1 MNNYQMLNGSNLA
14 YVGDAYFELRVRIH
28 LLEKGITKNAQ
39 LRKIS
44 IKYVSAWA
52 HQHIFE
58 NLKQYLTTDEMQYF
72 LRGRNNAPHSYRKNV
87 DHTAYIV
94 STGFEAVIGYLYLKG
109 EKERLDELIE
119 MIFSI
124 VESGE

>member
-52 HQHIFE
+52 HQHLFE
-58 NLKQYLTTDEMQYF
+58 NLKQ
-72 LRGRNNAPHSYRKNV
+72 
-87 DHTAYIV
+87 
-94 STGFEAVIGYLYLKG
+94 
-109 EKERLDELIE
+109 
-119 MIFSI
+119 
-124 VESGE
+124 